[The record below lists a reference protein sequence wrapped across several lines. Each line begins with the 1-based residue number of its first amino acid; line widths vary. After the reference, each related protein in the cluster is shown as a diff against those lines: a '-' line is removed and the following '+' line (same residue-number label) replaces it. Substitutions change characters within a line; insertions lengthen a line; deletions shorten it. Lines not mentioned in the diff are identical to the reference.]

1 MSKLK
6 SKNRLKYPKHK
17 VFSSAGTN
25 HYIGKEILGKSKIRL
40 LAYSEESALITEN
53 IDVDK
58 IKSYFTE
65 GKNHWVDMEGIHN
78 IQAVDTIGKAFG
90 LHPLII
96 EDILNT
102 TQKPKLEFFEN
113 QNLLFLIMK
122 VPRENQ
128 QSQEIE
134 TEHVAVVFG
143 ESFILTFQE
152 LDSTN
157 VFSPILERLNRA
169 YSKTK
174 RNKLDYLF
182 YSFID
187 VVVDNFYLVL
197 AHTEEQIE
205 NLGDQILLNAH
216 STHQNQLFY
225 LKREISY
232 LMKALYPLR
241 EILNQLIRDEYERIT
256 PETKVYLRDVHDHVI
271 ENLETIETFRDEIEN
286 LLSNY
291 HSQLS
296 NRMNSVMKTLTV
308 FTAIFMP
315 LTFIAGLYGMNFRN
329 MPELQMHNGY
339 FYTLGAMFLI
349 AIALWIYFLWK
360 KYI

>member
-6 SKNRLKYPKHK
+6 SKNRPKFPKHE

-25 HYIGKEILGKSKIRL
+25 HYIGKEILGKSEVRL
-40 LAYSEESALITEN
+40 LEYNEEAVLITEN
-53 IDVDK
+53 IDVDR

-78 IQAVDTIGKAFG
+78 IQVVDKIGQTFS

-102 TQKPKLEFFEN
+102 TQKPKLDFFEK
-113 QNLLFLIMK
+113 QNLLFLILK
-122 VPRENQ
+122 VPRKNE
-128 QSQEIE
+128 QSQDIE
-134 TEHVAVVFG
+134 TEHVAIILG
-143 ESFILTFQE
+143 DGFILTFQE
-152 LDSTN
+152 LDNTN

-174 RNKLDYLF
+174 KNKLDYLL

-187 VVVDNFYLVL
+187 IVVDNFYLVL
-197 AHTEEQIE
+197 ANTEEQIE
-205 NLGDQILLNAH
+205 HLGDQILLNAQ
-216 STHQNQLFY
+216 SIHQNQLFY

-232 LMKALYPLR
+232 LKKALYPLR
-241 EILNQLIRDEYERIT
+241 EIVNQLIRDENNRIT

-271 ENLETIETFRDEIEN
+271 ENLDTIETFRDEIEN

-329 MPELQMHNGY
+329 MPELQMQNGY
-339 FYTLGAMFLI
+339 FFTLGAMFLI
-349 AIALWIYFLWK
+349 AIALWIYFQWK